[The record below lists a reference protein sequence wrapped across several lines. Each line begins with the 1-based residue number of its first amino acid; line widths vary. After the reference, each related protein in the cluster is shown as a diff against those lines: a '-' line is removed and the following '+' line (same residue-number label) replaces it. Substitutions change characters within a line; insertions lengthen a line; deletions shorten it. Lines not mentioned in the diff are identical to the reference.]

1 MTANPDPVP
10 SSAPASAAGGS
21 EALRGVDAPLPL
33 VPRIEQSAIAL
44 RETFAALLEQC
55 RKGHTV
61 EISMLRAIQEEHER
75 AFAVQVAEVERSL
88 EAGNFTLLTGGHPP
102 LPRILEVRKKYAA
115 KLRST
120 DFGERN
126 LCLVAP
132 LLERAIA
139 GDQPARRAYE
149 EFRLFDPSL
158 LPEWGARRLC
168 ELRPAG
174 GIVEFP
180 VSQFP
185 LHLRPFLTGPF
196 FVERQGWRACIEHPV
211 HYFSFAQS
219 KRDVSLL
226 GLVREISEFDDR
238 FQLAVLSSVLRHE
251 LSPSM
256 IDPMPWAKSQERN
269 AELFVATAFA
279 SRILEDARTVLDL
292 PVDDDA
298 LARCV
303 SITDDP
309 WSVLSTRFTKFVEI
323 RDLVRETPALETS
336 VSALLIA
343 KRPGETAQRLLKAQV
358 DEGSTVLSAG
368 AGADEPETGPNPAR
382 HHAEER
388 AQMIAAL
395 KEAIGIFSRSVE
407 PSEARHALARQI
419 SALVRRGAASYGE
432 TIEALRSGVRA
443 SELVSKLR
451 SVLRPTAAGVTG
463 ESVGVPP
470 PEELESPVVLNQLYV
485 SAEFME
491 SLSHLQRSTPRVAYK
506 IRSRLSRLR
515 DEGYGGDT
523 QNLKNYSDLYELRIH
538 SGPGYRVIFTR
549 PAPRVFQVLALC
561 TKNEQIATLD
571 RCDALLREG
580 HDPGTEWR

>member
-1 MTANPDPVP
+1 M
-10 SSAPASAAGGS
+10 
-21 EALRGVDAPLPL
+21 LL

-44 RETFAALLEQC
+44 RETFTALLEQC

-75 AFAVQVAEVERSL
+75 AFGVQVAEVERSL

-102 LPRILEVRKKYAA
+102 LPRIIQVRKEYAA

-158 LPEWGARRLC
+158 LPEWGTRRLS
-168 ELRPAG
+168 ELVPPG
-174 GIVEFP
+174 EIVEFP

-185 LHLRPFLTGPF
+185 LHLWPFLTGPF
-196 FVERQGWRACIEHPV
+196 FLERQGWRACIEHPV

-226 GLVREISEFDDR
+226 ALIREISGFDDR

-251 LSPSM
+251 WSPSM

-269 AELFVATAFA
+269 AELFVASAFA

-323 RDLVRETPALETS
+323 RDLVRETPELETS

-343 KRPGETAQRLLKAQV
+343 KRPTETAKRLLKAQV
-358 DEGSTVLSAG
+358 DAGSTVLS

-395 KEAIGIFSRSVE
+395 KEAIAIFSASE
-407 PSEARHALARQI
+407 ELSEARHALARQI

-432 TIEALRSGVRA
+432 TIEALRSGVRP

-451 SVLRPTAAGVTG
+451 SVLRPTAIGVTG
-463 ESVGVPP
+463 ESGGVPP

-506 IRSRLSRLR
+506 IRSRLNRLR

-523 QNLKNYSDLYELRIH
+523 QNLKNRSDLYELRIH

-571 RCDALLREG
+571 RCDAILREG